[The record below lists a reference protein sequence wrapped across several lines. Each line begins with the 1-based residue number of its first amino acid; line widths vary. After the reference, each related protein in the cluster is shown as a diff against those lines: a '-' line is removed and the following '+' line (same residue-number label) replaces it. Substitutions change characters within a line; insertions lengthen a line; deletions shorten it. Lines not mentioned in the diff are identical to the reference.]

1 MPEVGLPAA
10 LARRVRAAPAR
21 AGECRILGVDGPS
34 GAGKS
39 TLAAAV
45 AAQLGAQV
53 VQLDELIP
61 GWDGLRA
68 GPVLARRD
76 VVEPIALG
84 RDGSYRRFDW
94 VRKDYAEWHAVPL
107 AEHLVIEGC
116 GAGARG
122 LAPYL
127 SLLVWVDA
135 DVELRFERGITRD
148 GEAFRPHWTAWERE
162 SQEFFAQE
170 RTRER
175 ADVVVD
181 DPGQPD
187 QTTEPDQATEPG

>member
-1 MPEVGLPAA
+1 MPEVDLPVA
-10 LARRVRAAPAR
+10 LARRVREAPAR

-45 AAQLGAQV
+45 AAELGAQV

-76 VVEPIALG
+76 IVEPIALG
-84 RDGSYRRFDW
+84 GDGSYRRYDW
-94 VRKDYAEWHAVPL
+94 VRKEYAEWQAVPR

-116 GAGARG
+116 GAGAHD

-127 SLLVWVDA
+127 SLLVWVDT
-135 DVELRFERGITRD
+135 DVELRFERGMARD

-170 RTRER
+170 RTLER

-181 DPGQPD
+181 GRR
-187 QTTEPDQATEPG
+187 EPD